1 MKQQQ
6 QMINCTITG
15 IGILW
20 ADPCFCTEEARTTLE
35 NNYFQ
40 FKNEILK
47 ENKL

>member
-1 MKQQQ
+1 MKHLRRVWNNETAK

-35 NNYFQ
+35 NNYLP
-40 FKNEILK
+40 I
-47 ENKL
+47 

>member
-1 MKQQQ
+1 MKHLEGHGTMKQQQ

-35 NNYFQ
+35 NNYLP
-40 FKNEILK
+40 I
-47 ENKL
+47 